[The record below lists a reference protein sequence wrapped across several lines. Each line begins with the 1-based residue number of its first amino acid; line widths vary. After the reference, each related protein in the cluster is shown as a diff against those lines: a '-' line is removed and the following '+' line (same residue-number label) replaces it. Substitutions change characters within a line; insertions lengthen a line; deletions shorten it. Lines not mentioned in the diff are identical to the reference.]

1 MQNMYEKKNP
11 ICRLNFPIPPMP
23 YTIILSPLDDDDENF
38 AAVSV
43 TFNGI
48 CAYLN
53 SDAFKECV
61 LILD

>member
-1 MQNMYEKKNP
+1 
-11 ICRLNFPIPPMP
+11 MP
-23 YTIILSPLDDDDENF
+23 YTIVLSPLDDDDENF
-38 AAVSV
+38 ADAPV
-43 TFNGI
+43 TFNDI

>member
-1 MQNMYEKKNP
+1 
-11 ICRLNFPIPPMP
+11 MP
-23 YTIILSPLDDDDENF
+23 YTIVLSPLDDDDENF
-38 AAVSV
+38 ADASV
-43 TFNGI
+43 TFNDI

>member
-1 MQNMYEKKNP
+1 
-11 ICRLNFPIPPMP
+11 MP